1 MQSGIPVLY
10 SGDEI
15 AQVNDYSYKEDQN
28 KADDSR
34 YIHRGK
40 MNWEN
45 AAKIDHPETVEARV
59 FTSLNKLEEIRKSE
73 KAFVSYADSWTI
85 DTWDAGIL
93 GMGRYYDGDKII
105 GLFNFSEYDRIAWV
119 NETDGIYED
128 ILTGQ
133 IVQPAA
139 LNVPAYGFYY
149 LKKIN

>member
-1 MQSGIPVLY
+1 
-10 SGDEI
+10 
-15 AQVNDYSYKEDQN
+15 
-28 KADDSR
+28 
-34 YIHRGK
+34 
-40 MNWEN
+40 
-45 AAKIDHPETVEARV
+45 
-59 FTSLNKLEEIRKSE
+59 
-73 KAFVSYADSWTI
+73 
-85 DTWDAGIL
+85 
-93 GMGRYYDGDKII
+93 MGRYYDGDKII